1 MRFTASRVAATVGL
15 QQNPRKSELVGNRTA
30 LWAGIHPSTFFS
42 VCCFAISFQVHWLF
56 LLRRLRDS
64 LQKWTPT
71 YLTRGTRFRTTADI
85 SQQTQKLEQRLM
97 LTSELTEIL
106 QFDSLTLTA
115 NDVLEI
121 EIGGPVP
128 GNPADVNDND
138 IDGFD
143 QIIVT
148 GTDGVHLGGLLD
160 VHLVNDY
167 LPAIGTSFRF
177 LSMPS
182 AASLTGRFSNAFGL
196 YAFPSNDR
204 YFDVIV
210 DNVNKELRLEVK
222 ALPGGLQFSPP
233 DSQRDAFGRFLS
245 SYFDVSSPTF
255 SCDGSISVA
264 GFATISGT
272 LAFEQSAGVREKLWS

>member
-1 MRFTASRVAATVGL
+1 MSL
-15 QQNPRKSELVGNRTA
+15 SQ
-30 LWAGIHPSTFFS
+30 LWK
-42 VCCFAISFQVHWLF
+42 
-56 LLRRLRDS
+56 RLRADFATS
-64 LQKWTPT
+64 LIGRKKDRSR
-71 YLTRGTRFRTTADI
+71 YLTRGPRYRTTADI
-85 SQQTQKLEQRLM
+85 SQQTQSLEQRLM

-121 EIGGPVP
+121 EIGGVVP
-128 GNPADVNDND
+128 GNPAGGND

-148 GTDGVHLGGLLD
+148 GTDGVHFDGLLD

-167 LPAIGTSFRF
+167 LPDIGTSFRF

-204 YFDVIV
+204 YFDVII
-210 DNVNKELRLEVK
+210 DNVN
-222 ALPGGLQFSPP
+222 
-233 DSQRDAFGRFLS
+233 
-245 SYFDVSSPTF
+245 
-255 SCDGSISVA
+255 
-264 GFATISGT
+264 
-272 LAFEQSAGVREKLWS
+272 

>member
-1 MRFTASRVAATVGL
+1 MSL
-15 QQNPRKSELVGNRTA
+15 SQ
-30 LWAGIHPSTFFS
+30 LWK
-42 VCCFAISFQVHWLF
+42 
-56 LLRRLRDS
+56 RLRADFATS
-64 LQKWTPT
+64 LIGRKKDRSR
-71 YLTRGTRFRTTADI
+71 YLTRGPRYRTTADI

-148 GTDGVHLGGLLD
+148 GTDGVHFDGLLD

-167 LPAIGTSFRF
+167 LPDIGTSFRF

-255 SCDGSISVA
+255 SCDGSIYVS

-272 LAFEQSAGVREKLWS
+272 LAFEQSEGETLVVGSGI